1 MQVGNCTVVSTF
13 QVSQTGDN
21 WADQN
26 IGQERYRGQCQ
37 INVTPE
43 MTELFESPS
52 YTTIN
57 GLIAMALPIL
67 TVHIKTDYIATTE
80 RDRNEIFIT

>member
-1 MQVGNCTVVSTF
+1 
-13 QVSQTGDN
+13 
-21 WADQN
+21 
-26 IGQERYRGQCQ
+26 
-37 INVTPE
+37 

-57 GLIAMALPIL
+57 GLIAMGLPIL